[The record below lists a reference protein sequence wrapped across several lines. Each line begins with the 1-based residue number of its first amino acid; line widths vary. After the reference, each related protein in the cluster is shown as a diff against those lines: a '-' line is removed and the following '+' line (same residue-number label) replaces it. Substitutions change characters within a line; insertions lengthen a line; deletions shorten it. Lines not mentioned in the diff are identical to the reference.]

1 MKTKGLFM
9 FAVLAILAAVGF
21 ASCEGLANEDNPMAS
36 YLTMR
41 TSDVTLKLDE
51 TYVRKAVAA
60 GTAVVTYSSSDEAI
74 ATVDKEGKVTALNQ
88 GTVKITAKTTGYN
101 AEGKQI
107 YMVEEKSY
115 KVTVTPQTITV
126 YVNVGSTGW
135 ASMNYWTWGGDGTH
149 SPTNGSWPGDNITTT
164 VTVGGKTWY
173 KQTYTINS
181 QADFVNFVFSTGTV
195 LPVIAQTVDIE
206 NIRTDKYFEISTTLD
221 GVKHLVDDVTST
233 YATE

>member
-1 MKTKGLFM
+1 M

-74 ATVDKEGKVTALNQ
+74 ATVDKEGKVTALNP

-115 KVTVTPQTITV
+115 KVTVTPKTITV

-135 ASMNYWTWGGDGTH
+135 TNMNYWTWGGDGTH
-149 SPTNGSWPGDNITTT
+149 SPTNGAWAGDNITTT

-233 YATE
+233 YVTE

>member
-74 ATVDKEGKVTALNQ
+74 ATVDKEGKVTALNP

-115 KVTVTPQTITV
+115 KVTVTSKTITV

-135 ASMNYWTWGGDGTH
+135 ASMNYWTWGGDNSH
-149 SPTNGSWPGDNITTT
+149 APTIIPTWPGDPVTAT
-164 VTVGGKTWY
+164 VTVGGKSWFKKTF
-173 KQTYTINS
+173 TINS
-181 QADFVNFVFSTGTV
+181 QADFVNFVFNDNGF
-195 LPVIAQTVDIE
+195 PQTVDIE

-233 YATE
+233 YVTE

>member
-74 ATVDKEGKVTALNQ
+74 ATVDKEGKVTALNP
-88 GTVKITAKTTGYN
+88 GTVKITAKTTGCN

-115 KVTVTPQTITV
+115 KVTVTSKTITV

-135 ASMNYWTWGGDGTH
+135 TNMNYWTWGGDNTH
-149 SPTNGSWPGDNITTT
+149 APTINTTWPGDPVTAT
-164 VTVGGKTWY
+164 VTVGGKSWFKKTF
-173 KQTYTINS
+173 TINS
-181 QADFVNFVFSTGTV
+181 QADFVNFVFNDNGF
-195 LPVIAQTVDIE
+195 PQTVDIE
-206 NIRTDKYFEISTTLD
+206 NIRTDKYFEILTTTEV
-221 GVKHLVDDVTST
+221 GTGKHYVDDVTST
-233 YATE
+233 YVTE

>member
-60 GTAVVTYSSSDEAI
+60 GTAVITYSSSDETI

-115 KVTVTPQTITV
+115 KVTVTPKTITV
-126 YVNVGSTGW
+126 YVNVDAVGW
-135 ASMNYWTWGGDGTH
+135 ASMNYHTWGGVST
-149 SPTNGSWPGDNITTT
+149 SWPGDAVTAT
-164 VTVGGKTWY
+164 VAVGGKTWY
-173 KQTYTINS
+173 KKSYAIHSQTDYVS
-181 QADFVNFVFSTGTV
+181 FVFNAGGA
-195 LPVIAQTVDIE
+195 PQTVDID
-206 NIRTDKYFEISTTLD
+206 NIRTDKYFEISTSTD
-221 GVKHLVDDVTST
+221 PVSGHNLVDDVTSD

>member
-41 TSDVTLKLDE
+41 TGDVTLKLDE

-60 GTAVVTYSSSDEAI
+60 GTAVVTYSSSDETI

-101 AEGKQI
+101 AEGKKI
-107 YMVEEKSY
+107 YMAEEKSY
-115 KVTVTPQTITV
+115 KVTVTPKTITV

-135 ASMNYWTWGGDGTH
+135 ASMSYYTWTWEGVYIHNNSAG
-149 SPTNGSWPGDNITTT
+149 WPGDAVTTT
-164 VTVGGKTWY
+164 VTIGGKTWY
-173 KQTYTINS
+173 KKAYTIIS
-181 QADFVNFVFSTGTV
+181 QDDYVNFVFNAGGA
-195 LPVIAQTVDIE
+195 PQTVDIE
-206 NIRTDKYFEISTTLD
+206 NIRTDKYFVISTTLD

-233 YATE
+233 YVTE

>member
-21 ASCEGLANEDNPMAS
+21 ASCEDLANEDNPMAS

-60 GTAVVTYSSSDEAI
+60 GTAVVTYSSSDETI

-115 KVTVTPQTITV
+115 KVTVTPKTITV

-135 ASMNYWTWGGDGTH
+135 TNMNYWTWGGDDTH
-149 SPTNGSWPGDNITTT
+149 APTIVTKWPGDPVTAT
-164 VTVGGKTWY
+164 VTVGGKSWFKKTF
-173 KQTYTINS
+173 TINS
-181 QADFVNFVFSTGTV
+181 QADFVNFVFNAGGA
-195 LPVIAQTVDIE
+195 PQTVNIE
-206 NIRTDKYFEISTTLD
+206 NIRTDKYFEISTSTD
-221 GVKHLVDDVTST
+221 PVSGHNLVDDVTSD

>member
-74 ATVDKEGKVTALNQ
+74 ATVDKEGKVTALNP

-101 AEGKQI
+101 TEGKQI

-115 KVTVTPQTITV
+115 KVTVTPKTITV
-126 YVNVGSTGW
+126 YVNTSLVPW
-135 ASMNYWTWGGDGTH
+135 ASMSYYTWTWGDVYIHNKSAG
-149 SPTNGSWPGDNITTT
+149 WPGDAVTTT
-164 VTVGGKTWY
+164 VTIGGKTWY
-173 KQTYTINS
+173 KKDYTIIS
-181 QADFVNFVFSTGTV
+181 QDDYVNFVFNAGGA
-195 LPVIAQTVDIE
+195 PQTVDIE
-206 NIRTDKYFEISTTLD
+206 NIRTDTYFEISTSTD
-221 GVKHLVDDVTST
+221 PVSGHNLVDDVTSD

>member
-74 ATVDKEGKVTALNQ
+74 ATVDKEGKVTALNP

-115 KVTVTPQTITV
+115 KVTVTPKTITV

-135 ASMNYWTWGGDGTH
+135 ASMNYWTWGGDNTH
-149 SPTNGSWPGDNITTT
+149 APTINTTWPGDPVTAT
-164 VTVGGKTWY
+164 VTVGGKSWFKKTF
-173 KQTYTINS
+173 TINS
-181 QADFVNFVFSTGTV
+181 QADFVNFVFNNNGA
-195 LPVIAQTVDIE
+195 PQTVDIE
-206 NIRTDKYFEISTTLD
+206 NVRTDKYFEILTTTEV
-221 GVKHLVDDVTST
+221 GTGHHYVDDVTST
-233 YATE
+233 YVTE